1 MDIRNVARELGFLL
15 LFLAVALSL
24 TPLLMDALRLT
35 SEGSVT
41 HKLEELFMMQ
51 IGFIVCMATIGILYL
66 IRFLV
71 TMAIRWSG
79 GQAAGGGTP

>member
-1 MDIRNVARELGFLL
+1 MDIRNIARELGFFL
-15 LFLAVALSL
+15 LFLAVALGL
-24 TPLLMDALRLT
+24 TPVLMDALRLT

-41 HKLEELFMMQ
+41 NKLEELFMIQ
-51 IGFIVCMATIGILYL
+51 IGFIVCLATIGFLYL

-79 GQAAGGGTP
+79 GQAAGGETP